1 MSRHARAARLAAM
14 PKDGPRTWPAYA
26 LLTCLTAF
34 VAVWPA
40 PLAYAA
46 SRALGVAL
54 ALLTRWRDPRLAR
67 RRRGVQRNMRL
78 AFGDALD
85 DRARRALV
93 HAYGRHLAW
102 LLLEVLRLRR
112 LTPRRARRLVD
123 VRAFEQV
130 RALLAE
136 GKGVIVASGHMGNW
150 ELLAC
155 AAGVMGFRQVVLARP
170 LPEPG
175 AERWLKAH
183 RERSGQRVL
192 SKFGGLWALK
202 KALDRGGVVGL
213 NVDENARDGLFV
225 PFGTRLAGTNATAA
239 HLQRVSGAP
248 IVVLTCQRLAPER
261 FRAHVWAVIRPDP
274 TAGREAETAR
284 VTAEV
289 ARGLEAALR
298 AHPEQWLWSL
308 RRWETRPPG
317 EVEGPDG
324 LPPPVSPPPR
334 PAA

>member
-1 MSRHARAARLAAM
+1 MSRRDKAAKLAAM
-14 PKDGPRTWPAYA
+14 PKDGPRTWPVCWA
-26 LLTCLTAF
+26 LTCLTAF

-40 PLAYAA
+40 PLTYTAF
-46 SRALGVAL
+46 RALGLAV
-54 ALLTRWRDPRLAR
+54 ALLTRWRDPRLR
-67 RRRGVQRNMRL
+67 RRGRGVQRNMRL
-78 AFGDALD
+78 AFGGDLD
-85 DRARRALV
+85 DRGRRALV

-102 LLLEVLRLRR
+102 LLLEVLRMRR
-112 LTPRRARRLVD
+112 LTPARARRWIDL
-123 VRAFEQV
+123 RAFDEV

-150 ELLAC
+150 ELLSC
-155 AAGVMGFRQVVLARP
+155 AAGVMGFAQTVLARP

-175 AERWLKAH
+175 AERWLRAH

-261 FRAHVWAVIRPDP
+261 FRAHVWTVVRPDSG
-274 TAGREAETAR
+274 AEREAETAR

-298 AHPEQWLWSL
+298 AYPEQWLWSL
-308 RRWETRPPG
+308 RRWETRPPD
-317 EVEGPDG
+317 EAEGPDG
-324 LPPPVSPPPR
+324 LPPPAPV
-334 PAA
+334 